1 MEAVPWVCEFCHG
14 ESGKPRASPGSRRCT
29 SNKAPHKCREALA
42 AARERERAE
51 LAAKKGARIKRVR
64 EVLEE
69 QQHQPGLAALI
80 ASKDC
85 LSIKEVLGVSFVNF
99 EALSEGEQRGGVDS
113 SDYCPEYLVR
123 GGFGDAGDD
132 RDALVPG
139 TRWVAL
145 ADLMLNC
152 CSDELALLPA
162 FEKQLATDMAAAR
175 RLIEQDV
182 ADRAAAQHE
191 AEAASEGG
199 G

>member
-1 MEAVPWVCEFCHG
+1 MQGGAG
-14 ESGKPRASPGSRRCT
+14 I
-29 SNKAPHKCREALA
+29 KCRD
-42 AARERERAE
+42 ARERERAE

-69 QQHQPGLAALI
+69 QQHLQPGLATLI

-85 LSIKEVLGVSFVNF
+85 LLIKEELGVSFVNF

-139 TRWVAL
+139 TRW
-145 ADLMLNC
+145 
-152 CSDELALLPA
+152 P
-162 FEKQLATDMAAAR
+162 
-175 RLIEQDV
+175 I
-182 ADRAAAQHE
+182 
-191 AEAASEGG
+191 
-199 G
+199 

>member
-113 SDYCPEYLVR
+113 SDYCPEYYLGPR
-123 GGFGDAGDD
+123 RLGDAGDD
-132 RDALVPG
+132 RDALIFG
-139 TRWVAL
+139 TRWVAM
-145 ADLMLNC
+145 DLMPNC
-152 CSDELALLPA
+152 CSRALTGL
-162 FEKQLATDMAAAR
+162 
-175 RLIEQDV
+175 
-182 ADRAAAQHE
+182 
-191 AEAASEGG
+191 
-199 G
+199 

>member
-14 ESGKPRASPGSRRCT
+14 ESGKPRASPGSRHCT

-123 GGFGDAGDD
+123 GGFGDAGHD

-145 ADLMLNC
+145 AEWEYSRVFH
-152 CSDELALLPA
+152 CSKTLLAKRVVQLVKRVIKLA
-162 FEKQLATDMAAAR
+162 FIFTQPR
-175 RLIEQDV
+175 FGR
-182 ADRAAAQHE
+182 
-191 AEAASEGG
+191 G
-199 G
+199 